1 MVQIRV
7 LKFGRNTTFNGVGVG
22 NGRQGGGGR

>member
-1 MVQIRV
+1 MVQMCVI
-7 LKFGRNTTFNGVGVG
+7 KFGWNTTFNGVGIG